1 MYTVN
6 KGPSKIAAKTR
17 RGKFL
22 VLLVYKGAK
31 SVISPNQN

>member
-31 SVISPNQN
+31 SVINPNQN